1 MAKNITF
8 LLILFSCLTA
18 NNLLAQAGGVYSG
31 SSSTTAVTPA
41 TDTIDSHGDH
51 VPSTQP
57 PREIGGNL
65 KPGKGKNA
73 PIGTENQAPLL
84 YPNPTTGLFFVEN
97 PDGSEVEV
105 TVYSLSGLIIAHQRA
120 LERCSIDLSDQL
132 TGIYLIQI
140 KTSTGVRTQKL
151 AYFK

>member
-8 LLILFSCLTA
+8 ILILFGCLAA
-18 NNLLAQAGGVYSG
+18 NNLSAQAGGSYSG
-31 SSSTTAVTPA
+31 PSSTTAVTPA
-41 TDTIDSHGDH
+41 TDTIDSHGDNL
-51 VPSTQP
+51 PSGQP
-57 PREIGGNL
+57 PREVGGTL
-65 KPGKGKNA
+65 KPGKSKNA
-73 PIGTENQAPLL
+73 PIGTDNQAPLL

-97 PDGSEVEV
+97 QDGSEVEV

-120 LERCSIDLSDQL
+120 LERCTIDLSEQL